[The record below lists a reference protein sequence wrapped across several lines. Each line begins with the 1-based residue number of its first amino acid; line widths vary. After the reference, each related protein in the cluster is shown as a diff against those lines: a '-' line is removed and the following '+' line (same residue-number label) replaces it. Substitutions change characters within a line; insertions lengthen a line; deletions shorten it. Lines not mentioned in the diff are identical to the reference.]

1 MQARVE
7 PSLLNVF
14 RLFVALRL
22 AASCF
27 TALRWDWFG
36 TDTSPLWPVTFG
48 FNILLLLYLYSR
60 SLPQKIPRLYLPL
73 ALLVVTVMILLES
86 RVFQW
91 LIVTGALSQND
102 NSFALFAKQLQN
114 IVQALENRPSFTFL
128 FTISGST
135 TLFVPLVLLSWQYKF
150 RYVAL
155 GVVAASLLDII
166 FLAIFVRPRDASL
179 EMFAISTRAA
189 SFFIVGYIVS
199 HLATIQRQQRADLQE
214 SNRNLRLYAATRE
227 KLATTQE
234 RNRLA
239 RELHDTLAHTMSA
252 ATVKLN
258 AVNLLWERDPAR
270 AHSMLTEVIGTMN
283 EGMGETR
290 RALRDLRATPL
301 DDMGLV
307 LAVRHLA
314 DSAAQRGEFALEL
327 DTPAREVRLPPD
339 VELGVY
345 RIVQEA
351 LTNVVEHA
359 SARHVRLQMQDTA
372 DSFLLR
378 INDDGAGFDFDE
390 VGSNGHLGLKGMQER
405 AAMLGGTLTLN
416 STPKQGTRIELR
428 LEKQS

>member
-1 MQARVE
+1 MQSLVE

-14 RLFVALRL
+14 RLFIGLRL
-22 AASCF
+22 VASGF
-27 TALRWDWFG
+27 SALRWDWFG
-36 TDTSPLWPVTFG
+36 TDAASLWPITFG
-48 FNILLLLYLYSR
+48 FNIFLLLYLYSR
-60 SLPQKIPRLYLPL
+60 SLPHIFPRLYLPV
-73 ALLVVTVMILLES
+73 ALLAVTVMILLES

-91 LIVTGALSQND
+91 LLVTGALSQD
-102 NSFALFAKQLQN
+102 NSVALFAKQLQN
-114 IVQALENRPSFTFL
+114 IIQALENRPSFTFL
-128 FTISGST
+128 LTISGST

-150 RYVAL
+150 RVVAL
-155 GVVAASLLDII
+155 GILTTSVLDII
-166 FLAIFVRPRDASL
+166 LLVIFVRPRDASL

-199 HLATIQRQQRADLQE
+199 HLATIQRRQRADLQE
-214 SNRNLRLYAATRE
+214 SNRQLRLYAATRE

-258 AVNLLWERDPAR
+258 AVNLLWERDPER
-270 AHSMLTEVIGTMN
+270 AHSMLSEVIGTMN
-283 EGMGETR
+283 DGMGETR

-314 DSAAQRGEFALEL
+314 DSAAERGEFALEI
-327 DTPAREVRLPPD
+327 DTPTREPRLSPD
-339 VELGVY
+339 VELGIY

-359 SARHVRLQMQDTA
+359 NARHVQLQMVDTA
-372 DSFLLR
+372 AGFMVR
-378 INDDGAGFDFDE
+378 INDDGTGFNDDQVSE
-390 VGSNGHLGLKGMQER
+390 NGHLGLKGMRER
-405 AAMLGGTLTLN
+405 AAMLGGILTLN
-416 STPKQGTRIELR
+416 SAPERGTSIELR
-428 LEKQS
+428 LEK